1 MCRNPTI
8 ANAERHSFSYP
19 ESVPIVALC
28 LSEIPRGLIRD
39 CGRANELHGSWGPGA
54 SAPRRPISL
63 LNTWRPVFT
72 GLRAVAKIPEGELLW
87 FLLLEL
93 EKHVNLGIYF
103 HWFSF
108 EERWLIG
115 PLTNSVESSLHQ

>member
-1 MCRNPTI
+1 MPEPNYSKCRAAQLLLPGIRPHSRVMFIGDSASSNP
-8 ANAERHSFSYP
+8 RLWSS
-19 ESVPIVALC
+19 
-28 LSEIPRGLIRD
+28 D
-39 CGRANELHGSWGPGA
+39 ELHGSWGPGA